1 MYLLLKYIY
10 IIYLTLDNLNQMCF
24 IFKVVP
30 VMINYLPLH
39 EDFVENLTVFRCLV
53 YLYEIGNPY
62 MVSLSEPVIKASL
75 ITLNDRRKYDNG
87 NVYN

>member
-1 MYLLLKYIY
+1 
-10 IIYLTLDNLNQMCF
+10 
-24 IFKVVP
+24 
-30 VMINYLPLH
+30 MINYLPLH

-75 ITLNDRRKYDNG
+75 ITLSDRRKYCENG
-87 NVYN
+87 NMNNILFLYFLFEL

>member
-1 MYLLLKYIY
+1 ML
-10 IIYLTLDNLNQMCF
+10 
-24 IFKVVP
+24 KVVP

-53 YLYEIGNPY
+53 YLYEIGNPF

-75 ITLNDRRKYDNG
+75 ITLSDKRKYGENG
-87 NVYN
+87 NMNKI